1 MQTTRIDTLNLG
13 SEAIDILKR
22 AFLYD
27 DATLTEG
34 TAEDIAGLPS
44 GLKIQLRKLFPNLST
59 VTVAAPAPVVT
70 AKPNS
75 LLENLDDR
83 PQAIELVLKRI
94 AAGDKSPDLRR
105 VARKLGIE
113 SVARLDGKVS
123 IETTISY
130 LAHLDDGGSRRSAWK
145 DHEIVSLDDLS
156 AKLRISPIS
165 SRELEDGV
173 DPRTGIDWSAQSDDV
188 IVMIRYAAK
197 DDMLSG
203 MSEAAVVAAYN
214 GGDPDLVKR
223 TQRRMK
229 TAKADAEGLLRELR
243 SQHPARVLRNSEPA
257 TPAPVRQI
265 DPPRSPI
272 SSNPTGI
279 IAGLFLTLFDG
290 NGIRSVASSIGVS
303 NADLPGGTASAKDI
317 AYAAADIMRRHGLIN
332 AASMNALIAELPRR
346 DHEIRAAF
354 AQCGIY

>member
-1 MQTTRIDTLNLG
+1 MLH
-13 SEAIDILKR
+13 
-22 AFLYD
+22 
-27 DATLTEG
+27 
-34 TAEDIAGLPS
+34 
-44 GLKIQLRKLFPNLST
+44 
-59 VTVAAPAPVVT
+59 
-70 AKPNS
+70 
-75 LLENLDDR
+75 
-83 PQAIELVLKRI
+83 RI

-105 VARKLGIE
+105 IARKLGIE

-165 SRELEDGV
+165 GRELEDGV

-243 SQHPARVLRNSEPA
+243 SQHPARVLRDGGESQNTPVASQQPA
-257 TPAPVRQI
+257 S
-265 DPPRSPI
+265 PRLPI

-279 IAGLFLTLFDG
+279 IAGLFLAMFDG
-290 NGIRSVASSIGVS
+290 SGIRSVASSIGVS

-332 AASMNALIAELPRR
+332 AASMNALIAERPRR